1 MSCLKFTSSFLNLR
15 DCILLLHCLLY
26 VGDLLA
32 SNVEDCAI
40 DSSPSAQ
47 PTTSN
52 STFAAA
58 ANSVAQH
65 HLSANSNGRKQPTQ
79 SNFLPSKTQPHGAVL
94 QGLPSSSNVGTQVA
108 WPTAQPGVLAVRNPP
123 IVSNQTQ
130 LPPHN
135 NTKLRTQLLQQQQL
149 NQQMALLQL
158 QLSRM
163 PPPVANIR
171 LQIAHFQVLSQQLAQ
186 QQQQLKSMVHTPQVI
201 AQQQQ
206 VTQQQFQVN
215 QIIQHLQQ
223 QLVVALKQHPTT
235 LKGVAP
241 GINPTLAHQQAAIQ
255 GLLAAGQPLGGVNSA
270 ITLKPVTG
278 VPMNSGWTVP
288 HQPGLLPTQ
297 LSLPQKDTRS
307 SVGTMENTTS
317 TAASKALP
325 SRSLSAPSAP
335 IVAESN
341 SKRALPKIDARF
353 FPDTIPEFQPG
364 KPWQPRPKPTEPAQ
378 VYGNGTSTAPVLEAS
393 PTKVNSSSAS
403 NSSTTQPKKLSA
415 EAKPFT
421 LQKWNPPMAKAEEM
435 EAPQKSEPSSSSTP
449 SEPPPATQTPQS
461 TKRPQQLTF
470 VDDDDILGPAVPS
483 YGLSKT
489 PLTSMWSVS
498 SPRKN
503 SKFADTNRSLQGN
516 DDSSAMPT
524 TSFPSKEETADPP
537 LSSPS
542 SDKAHM
548 KDVPSTGLWN
558 HEGLTQ
564 GKIHSPELSFAE
576 WQAGKK
582 AHLTVFKLPTN
593 PPSAWL
599 LVQRLPLGVSDT
611 HLTHTVRLYCR
622 GLLSVASA
630 YQWKPSE

>member
-1 MSCLKFTSSFLNLR
+1 MSCLKLTSSFKYLP

-26 VGDLLA
+26 LGDLLA
-32 SNVEDCAI
+32 SNVEDSSI
-40 DSSPSAQ
+40 DPSPSAQ

-52 STFAAA
+52 STFATAVNSLPLAA
-58 ANSVAQH
+58 H
-65 HLSANSNGRKQPTQ
+65 HLSANSNGRKQSTQ
-79 SNFLPSKTQPHGAVL
+79 SNYLPGSKTQPHGAVP
-94 QGLPSSSNVGTQVA
+94 QGPPSGSNVGTQVA
-108 WPTAQPGVLAVRNPP
+108 WPTAQHGVLAVRNPP
-123 IVSNQTQ
+123 LVSNQTQ
-130 LPPHN
+130 LSPHN

-186 QQQQLKSMVHTPQVI
+186 QQQQLKSMAHTPQVI

-206 VTQQQFQVN
+206 VTQQQFQVS

-255 GLLAAGQPLGGVNSA
+255 GLLAAGQPVGGVNSA
-270 ITLKPVTG
+270 IALKPVTG
-278 VPMNSGWTVP
+278 LPMNSGWTVP

-307 SVGTMENTTS
+307 SVGAMENATI

-325 SRSLSAPSAP
+325 TRSISAPSAP
-335 IVAESN
+335 IVAE

-378 VYGNGTSTAPVLEAS
+378 VYGNGTSTAPVLETS
-393 PTKVNSSSAS
+393 PSKVNSSSAS

-421 LQKWNPPMAKAEEM
+421 LQKWNPPVAKAEEM
-435 EAPQKSEPSSSSTP
+435 EAPKKSGPSSSSTP

-498 SPRKN
+498 SPRK
-503 SKFADTNRSLQGN
+503 KIQFANTNKILQAN
-516 DDSSAMPT
+516 DDASAMPT
-524 TSFPSKEETADPP
+524 TSFPSEAEAADLP
-537 LSSPS
+537 LSSPP
-542 SDKAHM
+542 SDKAHR
-548 KDVPSTGLWN
+548 KDVSSTRLWN

-564 GKIHSPELSFAE
+564 GKIHSPEPSFAE

-599 LVQRLPLGVSDT
+599 LVQGLPLGVSDT
-611 HLTHTVRLYCR
+611 HLTHAVRL
-622 GLLSVASA
+622 
-630 YQWKPSE
+630 